1 MNIGPMEVII
11 IFVVA
16 LLVFGPAKLPEIG
29 RQVGKAV
36 REFRKF
42 QSSFQNE
49 FQDFLEEPPPGPIVP
64 QATPEVP
71 TSGTSSDGATTE
83 SAAAAPAAPAA
94 PAPGPGGPTAS
105 APAVP
110 LRPVTSDEAPP
121 SGNGDGVVGPPA
133 EA

>member
-36 REFRKF
+36 REFRRF
-42 QSSFQNE
+42 QSSFQND
-49 FQDFLEEPPPGPIVP
+49 FKDFLDDPPPGPIVP
-64 QATPEVP
+64 
-71 TSGTSSDGATTE
+71 D
-83 SAAAAPAAPAA
+83 AAPSGSAEAGEAQASPPVAGAPKPSTTPAA
-94 PAPGPGGPTAS
+94 STG
-105 APAVP
+105 PAVP
-110 LRPVTSDEAPP
+110 LRPVAADETPP

-133 EA
+133 GP

>member
-36 REFRKF
+36 REFRRF
-42 QSSFQNE
+42 QSSFQN
-49 FQDFLEEPPPGPIVP
+49 DFRDLLEDPPPGPIVP
-64 QATPEVP
+64 KPTPVVDQAAEGQAEVQPGPQASTPPGPATAP
-71 TSGTSSDGATTE
+71 TSG
-83 SAAAAPAAPAA
+83 
-94 PAPGPGGPTAS
+94 
-105 APAVP
+105 PAVP
-110 LRPVTSDEAPP
+110 LRPLTGDETPP
-121 SGNGDGVVGPPA
+121 SGNGDGVASPPA

>member
-29 RQVGKAV
+29 RQVGKAL

-49 FQDFLEEPPPGPIVP
+49 FRDVLADPPPGPIVP
-64 QATPEVP
+64 QPAP
-71 TSGTSSDGATTE
+71 
-83 SAAAAPAAPAA
+83 PAADQVAEPRAEPQASA
-94 PAPGPGGPTAS
+94 PPGPAVTPPG
-105 APAVP
+105 PAVP
-110 LRPVTSDEAPP
+110 LRPVTGDDAPP
-121 SGNGDGVVGPPA
+121 SGNGDGVASPPA

>member
-49 FQDFLEEPPPGPIVP
+49 FRDILEEPPPGPVIPKSTPPADQVAEG
-64 QATPEVP
+64 QAEAQAPAEPGPATAS
-71 TSGTSSDGATTE
+71 TSG
-83 SAAAAPAAPAA
+83 
-94 PAPGPGGPTAS
+94 
-105 APAVP
+105 PAVP
-110 LRPVTSDEAPP
+110 LRPVTGEAPP
-121 SGNGDGVVGPPA
+121 SGNGDGVASPPA

>member
-49 FQDFLEEPPPGPIVP
+49 FRDILEDPPPGPVIP
-64 QATPEVP
+64 KATPPADQVAEGQPEAQTPAAPGPAVTP
-71 TSGTSSDGATTE
+71 TSG
-83 SAAAAPAAPAA
+83 
-94 PAPGPGGPTAS
+94 
-105 APAVP
+105 PAVP
-110 LRPVTSDEAPP
+110 LRPVTGDEVPP
-121 SGNGDGVVGPPA
+121 SGNGDGVTSPPT

>member
-29 RQVGKAV
+29 RQVGRAV

-42 QSSFQNE
+42 QSSFQDE
-49 FQDFLEEPPPGPIVP
+49 FSEFRNVFEEPPPAVP
-64 QATPEVP
+64 KSPVTPSAEQAAQPAQAASGASPDPSVTP
-71 TSGTSSDGATTE
+71 
-83 SAAAAPAAPAA
+83 APGA
-94 PAPGPGGPTAS
+94 PAPSG
-105 APAVP
+105 PAVP
-110 LRPVTSDEAPP
+110 LRPPTGDEGPP
-121 SGNGDGVVGPPA
+121 SGNGDGTAGTT